1 MSKIHY
7 KHNQLTDYNYSF
19 CDDSDL
25 EHNQENYNHNA
36 SPHSHLEII
45 EKIILVSFSILIIEK
60 NKEINRSNSL
70 KKAKEM
76 ILFIILTSDIVA
88 TESNHSLATL

>member
-45 EKIILVSFSILIIEK
+45 EKIILKQNRIHHQNHTLIREQ
-60 NKEINRSNSL
+60 NSKIDKL
-70 KKAKEM
+70 
-76 ILFIILTSDIVA
+76 
-88 TESNHSLATL
+88 